1 MFTTTGCCATVEI
14 VNPRRFAA
22 AMAIFVKPAA

>member
-1 MFTTTGCCATVEI
+1 MFTRAACCATVEI

-22 AMAIFVKPAA
+22 AMAIFVKLAA